1 MRRLTQIR
9 SSGWFMMVLWL
20 VLGAPLTYAQTSSS
34 SHYQVNEVQFGTGG
48 NVESTSNNYNAQ
60 SSLGSLGGG
69 QSSSSSFTANAGFL
83 TQNEPYL
90 EMGVISG
97 DIDLGLL
104 SPTATRS
111 GSGSFYVRTYTS
123 GGYVIVNLGTPPTSE
138 ANHALTSKTTVG
150 IPIIGTEEFGMNLVK
165 NTNFCGAG
173 CHLGDDPVPIPDA
186 TYATG
191 TAATGYNTTGQ
202 FKFNQGDTIATAP
215 NGNGQTNYTVSIIAN
230 ISSITPAGRY
240 TARADFAVV
249 ASY

>member
-1 MRRLTQIR
+1 MA
-9 SSGWFMMVLWL
+9 VLWL
-20 VLGAPLTYAQTSSS
+20 VLGTPLVYAQQSSS

-48 NVESTSNNYNAQ
+48 NVESTSNSFNAQ

-90 EMGVISG
+90 EMGVITG
-97 DIDLGLL
+97 DIDLGTL

-138 ANHALTSKTTVG
+138 ANHVLASKTTLGV
-150 IPIIGTEEFGMNLVK
+150 PIIGTEEFGMNLVK

-173 CHLGDDPVPIPDA
+173 CDLGDDPEPIPDA

-191 TAATGYNTTGQ
+191 TAATGYDTAGQ

-215 NGNGQTNYTVSIIAN
+215 NGDGQTNYTVSIIAN
-230 ISSITPAGRY
+230 INSVTPAGAY
-240 TARADFAVV
+240 AARADFAVV